1 MKVKRILIAALM
13 FALSLP
19 VMAGQGSR
27 IIATGGAS
35 TIEGTA
41 GGGIVPMAVMSG
53 YGAQEESGGAAFA
66 SVVSTSDYDLTAVGG
81 SWSWRNRFELS
92 LADQTLQH
100 QTLSAALGVSDQTI
114 RQTVVGLK
122 VRVAGDV
129 LYTAMPQISVGVQY
143 KKNHDFFIP
152 AAAGALKDS
161 DLDYNVAATKVFLGG
176 FFGYNLLLNM
186 NARYTRANQ
195 GGLVGFGGDLN
206 SKREWQ
212 TEFSGGVFYNK
223 HWLLGVEHRNKP
235 DNLSFASEDD
245 WQTAF
250 VAWFPNKYVTAVA
263 AWVDLGEVATLP
275 SQDGWYLSIQG
286 SF

>member
-1 MKVKRILIAALM
+1 MKLKQVLIATLL
-13 FALSLP
+13 LSLALP
-19 VMAGQGSR
+19 ATAAPRSR

-41 GGGIVPMAVMSG
+41 GGGIVPMAVLSG
-53 YGAQEESGGAAFA
+53 YGSQEEAGGAAFA
-66 SVVSTSDYDLTAVGG
+66 SMVSTPDYDLTAIGA

-100 QTLSAALGVSDQTI
+100 QTLSAALGVADETI
-114 RQTVVGLK
+114 RQTVLGLK

-129 LYTAMPQISVGVQY
+129 LYTTVPQISVGVQY

-152 AAAGALKDS
+152 AAAGALDDS

-195 GGLVGFGGDLN
+195 GGLVGFGGDVN
-206 SKREWQ
+206 DDRQWQ
-212 TEFSGGVFYNK
+212 SELSGGVFYNQ
-223 HWLLGVEHRNKP
+223 HWLFGVEHRTQP
-235 DNLSFASEDD
+235 DNLSFASQDD

-250 VAWFPNKYVTAVA
+250 VAWFPNKHVAAVA
-263 AWVDLGEVATLP
+263 AWVDLGEVATLAD
-275 SQDGWYLSIQG
+275 QDGWYLSLQG